1 MKIKTIKLNHCDLW
15 LIHISNDIN
24 LCVYFFSIKGWWNKC
39 EVITTPVMGS
49 QITVINFLTLSI
61 QLITPR
67 FVLWLNDKKLIDLA
81 INLLRDRAL
90 EIQDY
95 QVDYYLLGNTE
106 YDAEKMA
113 DFNAES
119 NVLWNVINFYG
130 GNKDDYRVKD

>member
-1 MKIKTIKLNHCDLW
+1 
-15 LIHISNDIN
+15 
-24 LCVYFFSIKGWWNKC
+24 
-39 EVITTPVMGS
+39 
-49 QITVINFLTLSI
+49 TLSI

-95 QVDYYLLGNTE
+95 QVDYLLGNIE

-113 DFNAES
+113 DVNAES

-130 GNKDDYRVKD
+130 GNKDDYGVKG